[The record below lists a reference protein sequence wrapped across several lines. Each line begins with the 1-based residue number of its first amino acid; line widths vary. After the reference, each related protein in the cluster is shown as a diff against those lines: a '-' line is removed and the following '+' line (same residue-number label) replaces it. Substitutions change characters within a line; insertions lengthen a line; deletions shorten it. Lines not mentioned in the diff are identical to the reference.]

1 MPNNCS
7 TMPTSYNKTLQGF
20 LFPPLLVFSKS
31 LHEDQLN
38 ITADLKQT
46 FLSPATNQNLNPAAA
61 DFAGGVLG
69 GK

>member
-1 MPNNCS
+1 
-7 TMPTSYNKTLQGF
+7 
-20 LFPPLLVFSKS
+20 VFSKS
-31 LHEDQLN
+31 LPEVQLK

-46 FLSPATNQNLNPAAA
+46 FLSPTTNRNLNPAAV